1 MAKHKEPSSESE
13 KEGDVPKPLE
23 DANIVSSIE
32 TAIEQCKKTRKFE
45 LCHLKFNEAEIK
57 HLKVKL
63 ENLLHTHSVNALK
76 LRNCNVNESFLK
88 MLCKTFEGK
97 QVGELSMNY
106 AMFAKD
112 FSTDDLVYILNGGL
126 TKLSM
131 VNSSITTDQLKNI
144 ATYLKTGISL
154 QSLKLTHVELSEE
167 GIEAVAE
174 IANKTVNGLNQL
186 NLSGCGLTSGKLAAF
201 GNKIEKKVEFLI
213 ISNNPIKDCD
223 TLSKIAGIVHKAS
236 TKQLDM
242 SCCGLTEEVIQ
253 KFFSSDTETINVEI
267 IDLSENP
274 GIDPKGTGNM
284 VAKWEVKN
292 LDLSECLWTANDLSE
307 FSQSLGQHKLKSVD
321 LSEPM
326 ELPTEDK
333 KKLVAEITWAENV
346 VYRSR
351 LPDDK
356 KSFI

>member
-1 MAKHKEPSSESE
+1 
-13 KEGDVPKPLE
+13 
-23 DANIVSSIE
+23 
-32 TAIEQCKKTRKFE
+32 
-45 LCHLKFNEAEIK
+45 
-57 HLKVKL
+57 
-63 ENLLHTHSVNALK
+63 
-76 LRNCNVNESFLK
+76 

-97 QVGELSMNY
+97 QIKNVNLSGNNNMDPDQMKAFLDAVHPLKLNISDHEFSKAGSNMMRALNVGELNMDY

-112 FSTDDLVYILNGGL
+112 FSTDDLVYTLNGGL

-154 QSLKLTHVELSEE
+154 QSLNLTHVELSEE

-174 IANKTVNGLNQL
+174 IANKPVNGLNQL

-253 KFFSSDTETINVEI
+253 KFFSSDTETINVET

-356 KSFI
+356 KLFI